1 MRRVLKTGSGQT
13 WEKLKRGGYAGKSGC
28 EVDDFSG
35 IPAAVA
41 LAKTVEQVV
50 LAVGTDTLMAAE
62 GA

>member
-1 MRRVLKTGSGQT
+1 
-13 WEKLKRGGYAGKSGC
+13 
-28 EVDDFSG
+28 VDDFSG